1 MADLSQIQPH
11 TDIIGADGV
20 HVGTV
25 DHVDGDRLK
34 LTKKDSIDGRH
45 HFIDGGLIAGIEN
58 GKIRLSA
65 NADVAV
71 TLEDDDTEDDGAESD
86 RLDEGLE
93 ETFPASDPVSAKH
106 IT

>member
-1 MADLSQIQPH
+1 MTDLTQIQFNAEVV
-11 TDIIGADGV
+11 GADGV
-20 HVGTV
+20 HVGVV
-25 DHVDGDRLK
+25 DHVAGDRLK
-34 LTKKDSIDGRH
+34 LARADSTDGLH
-45 HFIDGGLIAGIEN
+45 HFVDCGLIAGIED
-58 GKIRLSA
+58 GTVRLSA

-71 TLEDDDTEDDGAESD
+71 LFEETDPEQEADDE

>member
-1 MADLSQIQPH
+1 MTDLSTIQPH
-11 TDIIGADGV
+11 AEIIGADGV

-25 DHVDGDRLK
+25 DHVDGRRLK
-34 LTKKDSIDGRH
+34 LTKMDSVDGRH
-45 HFIDGGLIAGIEN
+45 HFVDGGLIADIEN
-58 GKIRLSA
+58 GVVRLSA
-65 NADVAV
+65 NADVAI
-71 TLEDDDTEDDGAESD
+71 TLEDDDDEDAAADSE

>member
-1 MADLSQIQPH
+1 MADLNKIQPH
-11 TDIIGADGV
+11 SEVIGADGV

-34 LTKKDSIDGRH
+34 MTKQDSSDGRH
-45 HFIDGGLIAGIEN
+45 HYIDGGLIAAIEE

-65 NADVAV
+65 NADVAIL
-71 TLEDDDTEDDGAESD
+71 LEDDDTDDKAAESD

>member
-11 TDIIGADGV
+11 AEVIGADGV

-34 LTKKDSIDGRH
+34 LTKKDSGDHHH
-45 HFIDGGLIAGIEN
+45 HFIDGGLIAGIE
-58 GKIRLSA
+58 GGTIRLSA
-65 NADVAV
+65 NADVAIM
-71 TLEDDDTEDDGAESD
+71 LEADETEGDAADSD

>member
-11 TDIIGADGV
+11 AEIIGADGV

-25 DHVDGDRLK
+25 DHVDQNRLK
-34 LTKKDSIDGRH
+34 LTRDDSVDEQHHYIDA
-45 HFIDGGLIAGIEN
+45 GLIAGVED
-58 GKIRLSA
+58 GVVRLSA

-71 TLEDDDTEDDGAESD
+71 SIFEEVEAVKAAEDD
-86 RLDEGLE
+86 RLEEGLE